1 MAALIKNPQA
11 LLLKFQLEAA
21 IQKYQAGLPF
31 YPDFDFIS
39 EDFDDQFEANLEQA
53 RQTQYNG
60 QLMQYFAYGIRL
72 RKITL
77 KEPTNTAQ
85 RIGVFLYDYF
95 EGIEG
100 AIGHIQGI
108 APFLIDRVKRKE
120 LQDIINQR
128 PPISLGQTKESKE
141 EVWYTGINLVD
152 SPLPYSPKPYTPSDH
167 PQTPPQESAPALT
180 PEPQQAGQKR
190 SRTSDSEDDFDLEAW
205 LRSDPEVTRD
215 LEFLEETHLTKRIR
229 AADF

>member
-21 IQKYQAGLPF
+21 IQKYQAGSPF
-31 YPDFDFIS
+31 YLDYDFIS

-53 RQTQYNG
+53 RQIQYNG

-77 KEPTNTAQ
+77 KEPTNMAQ

-108 APFLIDRVKRKE
+108 APFVIDRVKRKE
-120 LQDIINQR
+120 LQDIIAQ
-128 PPISLGQTKESKE
+128 
-141 EVWYTGINLVD
+141 
-152 SPLPYSPKPYTPSDH
+152 
-167 PQTPPQESAPALT
+167 
-180 PEPQQAGQKR
+180 
-190 SRTSDSEDDFDLEAW
+190 
-205 LRSDPEVTRD
+205 
-215 LEFLEETHLTKRIR
+215 
-229 AADF
+229 